1 MGNPVTNPSEKSPA
15 NPRRVAK
22 REAAAR
28 AVAAREAAE
37 RKRRVWIAGLSVL
50 AVLVVVGGVL
60 LLVKG
65 GSDTKPNANPSAS
78 AVALDPALKTKPVVT
93 AGTGTITELKVTP
106 LVTGTGPE
114 TKAGQTISVN
124 YVGVQ
129 FANGTE
135 FDASWKRGQPYS
147 FQLGAGGVIKG
158 WDQGL
163 VGVKV
168 GSRVQLDIPSSLA
181 YGDDPSSGRPTGTL
195 RFVVDV
201 LDAK

>member
-1 MGNPVTNPSEKSPA
+1 MGNPVTNESAKSPTNA
-15 NPRRVAK
+15 RRLAK

-28 AVAAREAAE
+28 AVAAREAAARR
-37 RKRRVWIAGLSVL
+37 RKWRAVALGAL
-50 AVLVVVGGVL
+50 AVLVVVAGVYL
-60 LLVKG
+60 LARG
-65 GSDTKPNANPSAS
+65 GSDSPAQSGG
-78 AVALDPALKTKPVVT
+78 LDPALKTKPVVT
-93 AGTGTITELKVTP
+93 AGTGTVSKLTVTP
-106 LVTGTGPE
+106 LITGKGPE
-114 TKAGQTISVN
+114 TKAGQSISVN
-124 YVGVQ
+124 YVGVSY
-129 FANGTE
+129 ATGAE
-135 FDASWKRGQPYS
+135 FDASWKRNEPFS

-168 GSRVQLDIPSSLA
+168 GSRVQLDIPSDLA